1 MMRPHTSAITTMTLS
16 TRGALAGLLAL
27 TLSASACDKDL
38 TGLNENPN
46 APTDVDPEFLFPQG
60 VTAVVNLVR
69 GTGFDL
75 HLTSLWA
82 QHYAKIQYVDEDWYQ
97 IRPQSIDAY
106 WSAFYSGGLQDLT
119 ATIEKAETDPRAE
132 RQASKGNFTAPP
144 MIMKAWTFGAM
155 TDIWGDIPYSEANLG
170 ADGPI
175 TPAYD
180 TQQEVYDGIFASL
193 ATAAAAI
200 DPGGANYGD
209 ADPIYAG
216 DMDKWQKFANSLRLR
231 YAMRLTK
238 ANLAK
243 AQSEYTAALAAPG
256 GVFTSNDDNAQ
267 LVWPGDGTNDNPF
280 YTNFRTR
287 DDHRVSKAMVDTLK
301 ALNDPRLS
309 VYARP
314 TADDPSQ
321 FVGVQNGLPTDE
333 ASLLGLSKT
342 SKIGLFF
349 SSPTSPSVLMAY
361 SEVLFIRAEAAARGW
376 GGNAALLY
384 NEAITASMKVYGISD
399 AAIATYLAQP
409 RVVYNPT
416 TGLQQIAL
424 QKWISL
430 FNQGAEAYAEWRRTG
445 VPTLTA
451 GSGAI
456 TAGGVVARR
465 LTYPVIEQSLNNA
478 NLNAA
483 MSAQGGTELENRVWW
498 DRP

>member
-1 MMRPHTSAITTMTLS
+1 MMKPPISAIPTMRRS
-16 TRGALAGLLAL
+16 TAGVLTSLLAL
-27 TLSASACDKDL
+27 TMSATACDKDL

-46 APTDVDPEFLFPQG
+46 APTDVDAEFLFPQG
-60 VTAVVNLVR
+60 ATAVVGLVR
-69 GTGFDL
+69 GAGFDL

-97 IRPQSIDAY
+97 IRPQSIDTY
-106 WSAFYSGGLQDLT
+106 WSSFYSGGLQDLT
-119 ATIEKAETDPRAE
+119 VAIEKAEADPRAE

-144 MIMKAWTFGAM
+144 MILKAWTFGAM
-155 TDIWGDIPYSEANLG
+155 TDVWGDLPYSEANLG
-170 ADGPI
+170 AAGPI
-175 TPAYD
+175 APAYD
-180 TQQEVYDGIFASL
+180 SQQEIYDGILSSL
-193 ATAAAAI
+193 ATAAADI
-200 DPGGANYGD
+200 DPDGANYGD
-209 ADPIYAG
+209 ADPIYGG
-216 DMDKWQKFANSLRLR
+216 DMEKWQRFANSLRLR

-238 ANLAK
+238 ADATK
-243 AQSEYTAALAAPG
+243 ARDEYTAALAGPG
-256 GVFTSNDDNAQ
+256 GVFTSNDDNAE

-287 DDHRVSKAMVDTLK
+287 DDHRVSKAMVDTLT
-301 ALNDPRLS
+301 ALNDPRLP

-314 TADDPSQ
+314 TADDPTK

-342 SKIGLFF
+342 SKIGTFF

-361 SEVLFIRAEAAARGW
+361 SEVLFIQAEAAARGW

-384 NEAITASMKVYGISD
+384 NAAITASMKVYGISD
-399 AAIATYLAQP
+399 AAITAYLAQP
-409 RVVYNPT
+409 RVLYNPT

-451 GSGAI
+451 GSAAI
-456 TAGGVVARR
+456 TEGGVVARR
-465 LTYPVIEQSLNNA
+465 LTYPVMEQSLNNA
-478 NLNAA
+478 NLNSA
-483 MSAQGGTELENRVWW
+483 MTAQGGAELENRVWW